1 MPAADRRSIGEL
13 VADSDLLARQSLF
26 DLTPDDAPAMVRAW
40 PSLAQAAASLFS
52 VLPPDADSMCAIP
65 MARIAEVGSAIGR
78 SVATGHW
85 PGSGPAAEA
94 FEEIT
99 TNLTRAA
106 TMISRPDHGS
116 GDLADQL
123 GGGGQLARTQL
134 IHAVYVTAHAV
145 ATALAGYQHDLE
157 HTLRLAPMRREPHAE
172 RPNALEIEAA
182 AGMRVTLRR
191 HRAAR
196 HRPCRPAPGTCP
208 SAITCRPGPARH
220 HPTGSGPRC
229 LGRAGAPHP
238 RQATRPCRPSAGSP
252 GPSPDRRHRRH
263 HHPGRRSARRARSPS
278 VGAID
283 PALEAAQLGWA
294 RTARRWGELTNP
306 ASRTD
311 PALTDA
317 AAELRAVIAA
327 ATANRTGWATPDQ
340 IAERVDLTAAMR
352 ALQLSMAAGLDLA
365 YVNRDVAA
373 DHPGLAAPVRVI
385 AIRALGEAEIA
396 AEQGDT
402 RYEGLTWATP
412 KQIAANQV
420 IPLPE
425 PARRGLVDITD
436 DVITAATHAVAVAGD
451 LHRCDR
457 PPPDR
462 SGSATRQPRSY
473 GQGAGPPDLER
484 NVPPR

>member
-13 VADSDLLARQSLF
+13 VADCDLLARQSLF

-52 VLPPDADSMCAIP
+52 VLPPDADSMSAVP

-106 TMISRPDHGS
+106 TMISRPDHGP

-182 AGMRVTLRR
+182 AGMR
-191 HRAAR
+191 AR
-196 HRPCRPAPGTCP
+196 FDVIEQLATGHVAPHQEHARQPLPADPGRPATTRLEAALAVWDVQAHRTLARQPD
-208 SAITCRPGPARH
+208 PADLVRVARVQALIA
-220 HPTGSGPRC
+220 TTAGIIIQAAVRRGELDPR
-229 LGRAGAPHP
+229 LLERL
-238 RQATRPCRPSAGSP
+238 T
-252 GPSPDRRHRRH
+252 
-263 HHPGRRSARRARSPS
+263 
-278 VGAID
+278 

-327 ATANRTGWATPDQ
+327 ATANRTGWAAPDQ

-352 ALQLSMAAGLDLA
+352 ALHLSMAAGLDLA

-373 DHPGLAAPVRVI
+373 DHPGLAAPARVI

-462 SGSATRQPRSY
+462 SGSAPRQPRSY
-473 GQGAGPPDLER
+473 GQGAGPPGS
-484 NVPPR
+484 